1 MNGAV
6 LILGATTPGMSI
18 WGNAGCAGVSQVF
31 NAFRSPSVMVARD
44 PAYPAQRRRLL
55 GSI

>member
-6 LILGATTPGMSI
+6 LILGAMTPGMSM